1 MLVGWSI
8 GWTGK
13 EARLPVH
20 SGLLLEAM
28 QEDAGDEM
36 VGTEDSGDM
45 ADEDSGWLLAI
56 ITGLL
61 G

>member
-1 MLVGWSI
+1 
-8 GWTGK
+8 
-13 EARLPVH
+13 VH
-20 SGLLLEAM
+20 SDLLLEAM

-45 ADEDSGWLLAI
+45 KDEDSGWLLAI
-56 ITGLL
+56 TTVLL